1 MSATCAWKIDQ
12 NLTGDDYVADSI
24 SEDSG
29 HPTHKISQKLFSF
42 DF

>member
-1 MSATCAWKIDQ
+1 MSASCVSKIDQ